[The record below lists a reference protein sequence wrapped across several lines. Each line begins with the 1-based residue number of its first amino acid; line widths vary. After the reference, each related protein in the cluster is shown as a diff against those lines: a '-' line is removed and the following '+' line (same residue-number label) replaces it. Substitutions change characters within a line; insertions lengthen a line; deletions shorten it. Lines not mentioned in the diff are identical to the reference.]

1 MSFNKNP
8 KDPKKSIRLKYNRR
22 REHLRHSLEQF
33 LLFSEERLDEKK
45 YGEIY
50 KKADVELLYNGAKEL
65 LDKFPEKKEVEFTK
79 EDFEN
84 FDAMLI
90 EAEEFTKKII
100 EEMEKDTTDYFV
112 LLKEMKEESENNEKN
127 KKTTAN
133 IIEFKTR
140 LSPKNQA
147 AD

>member
-33 LLFSEERLDEKK
+33 LLLSEERLDEKK
-45 YGEIY
+45 YGKIY
-50 KKADVELLYNGAKEL
+50 KKKEVEFLYNGAKEL
-65 LDKFPEKKEVEFTK
+65 LDKYPEKKEVELTK

-90 EAEEFTKKII
+90 EAEEFTKTLF
-100 EEMEKDTTDYFV
+100 EEMEKDTTDYV
-112 LLKEMKEESENNEKN
+112 ELLKEIKKEIEDLEK
-127 KKTTAN
+127 KDEK
-133 IIEFKTR
+133 
-140 LSPKNQA
+140 
-147 AD
+147 